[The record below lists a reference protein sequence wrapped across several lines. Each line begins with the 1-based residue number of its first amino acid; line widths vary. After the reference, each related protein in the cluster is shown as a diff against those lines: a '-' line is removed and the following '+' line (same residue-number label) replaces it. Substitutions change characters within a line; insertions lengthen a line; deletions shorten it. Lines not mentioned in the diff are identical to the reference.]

1 MARTHMLAIFI
12 IKSWVKACSL
22 LSNN

>member
-1 MARTHMLAIFI
+1 MARTLMPVNFI

-22 LSNN
+22 L